1 MRRHGAWIGL
11 LLAAVIAVAPAEA
24 LRFTPF
30 VVSLSPSGAGANQ
43 VFQVENE
50 TEVSAAIQISL
61 VHREMSVDGK
71 ETLKEAEDDFIVF
84 PPQMVLLPHEA
95 RAIRLQWA
103 GDPKPAA
110 ELPYRIIVEQLPVR
124 LDTGD
129 AKGTQLSLV
138 VRYEGAVYITPE
150 GAKPDIVVERAEP
163 ATGPDGK
170 QRLAVELWNK
180 GIAHAILQNASLTV
194 SPASG
199 GQSVTLKGDQLGGL
213 LDQNVLGGHR
223 RRFLV
228 PWPQGLAVG
237 PVRASLDFIP
247 GL

>member
-1 MRRHGAWIGL
+1 MRGHSALIGM
-11 LLAAVIAVAPAEA
+11 AVATALAVQPAQA

-30 VVSLSPSGAGANQ
+30 VVSLAPSGAGANQ

-50 TEVSAAIQISL
+50 TDVSAAIQITL
-61 VHREMSVDGK
+61 VHREMGVDGK

-95 RAIRLQWA
+95 RAVRLQWA
-103 GDPKPAA
+103 GDAKPAA

-124 LDTGD
+124 LDTGNE
-129 AKGTQLSLV
+129 KGTQISLV
-138 VRYEGAVYITPE
+138 VRYEGAVYITPPD
-150 GAKPDIVVERAEP
+150 AKPDIVVERVEP

-170 QRLAVELWNK
+170 PRLAVELWNK
-180 GIAHAILQNASLTV
+180 GTAHAILQNASLAV
-194 SPASG
+194 SAAG
-199 GQSVTLKGDQLGGL
+199 GGGAVTLKADQLGGL
-213 LDQNVLGGHR
+213 ADQNVLGGHR

-228 PWPQGLAVG
+228 PWPPGLAVG
-237 PVRASLDFIP
+237 PVRATLDFVP

>member
-1 MRRHGAWIGL
+1 MRKHGVWIGL
-11 LLAAVIAVAPAEA
+11 LLAAALATGPAEA

-30 VVSLSPSGAGANQ
+30 VVSLAPSGPGANQ

-50 TEVSAAIQISL
+50 TETSAAIQISL
-61 VHREMSVDGK
+61 VHRDMGVDGK

-84 PPQMVLLPHEA
+84 PPQLVLLPHEA
-95 RAIRLQWA
+95 RALRLQWA

-124 LDTGD
+124 IDTGD

-150 GAKPDIVVERAEP
+150 GAKPDIVVERVEH

-170 QRLAVELWNK
+170 PRLAVDLYNK
-180 GIAHAILQNASLTV
+180 GTAHAILQNASLTV
-194 SPASG
+194 TPASG
-199 GQSVTLKGDQLGGL
+199 GSSITLKADQLGGL
-213 LDQNVLGGHR
+213 ADQNVLGGHR
-223 RRFLV
+223 RHFLV
-228 PWPQGLAVG
+228 AWPQGLAVG
-237 PVRASLDFIP
+237 PLRATLDFIP